1 MPFCRE
7 DRCSNK
13 SPTRTGTGSSNE
25 QVEKLLANASTETF
39 TMVARGALDDA
50 SVTLVGKPKFAEITT
65 GHNDK
70 RTIGIVKVI
79 GSAMVGVGE
88 AAMIIYNEKKSANRT
103 PKESNPQDR
112 LVILPICGLGFSPSS
127 LATCRHWLRSR

>member
-1 MPFCRE
+1 
-7 DRCSNK
+7 
-13 SPTRTGTGSSNE
+13 
-25 QVEKLLANASTETF
+25 
-39 TMVARGALDDA
+39 MVARGALADA

-112 LVILPICGLGFSPSS
+112 LVIQVRAGNSGAVAFRSGVPVSLYTNEAEPQHLGTTWVCLWQDEPAGADGFD
-127 LATCRHWLRSR
+127 T